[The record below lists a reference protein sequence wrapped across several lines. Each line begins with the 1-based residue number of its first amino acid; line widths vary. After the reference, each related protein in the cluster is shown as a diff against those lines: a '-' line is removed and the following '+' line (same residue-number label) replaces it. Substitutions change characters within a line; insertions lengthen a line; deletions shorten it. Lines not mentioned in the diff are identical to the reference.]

1 MAYVYRHGFMDCMSY
16 VYTLLPYL
24 IRNLLVVVLVVVVVV
39 VVAFVGVGFAPQL
52 VPLRS
57 SFRPSGRAEARVVV
71 VELLRGGTPLRDR
84 YIF

>member
-1 MAYVYRHGFMDCMSY
+1 MAYVYRHGFMDCMTY

-24 IRNLLVVVLVVVVVV
+24 IRNLLVVLVVVVVV

-71 VELLRGGTPLRDR
+71 VELLRGGTYETGTYSR
-84 YIF
+84 